1 MNDLLASQRL
11 HTMKSGYNSN
21 TSPRTDITPR
31 SHRISKELNNQ
42 SSPEHLNTSEVLIE
56 EIKEP
61 QANLT
66 QKFEQSKGS
75 LLNSGEKSRS
85 EKRYWSPYEGA
96 GDTLGGGGGGKRTWS
111 VYTLDMIEICA
122 FLTILKLLIPI

>member
-1 MNDLLASQRL
+1 MFKSVDSHTYKHFIRPTSTPLMNDLLASQRL

-66 QKFEQSKGS
+66 QKFE
-75 LLNSGEKSRS
+75 
-85 EKRYWSPYEGA
+85 
-96 GDTLGGGGGGKRTWS
+96 
-111 VYTLDMIEICA
+111 
-122 FLTILKLLIPI
+122 